1 MSNTAASLPGIVG
14 NTATGQLLASTRGD
28 WALVF
33 RLCAGSLVLGALA
46 FLGSE
51 ARDQLLDDSPRGSS
65 AGSDLI
71 SLGASLAALQELEAG
86 YYLRLGEPSPRQPV
100 SRLVRR
106 IGRLRIGRIRRSFI
120 SYAKERRT
128 EYLRGESVR

>member
-51 ARDQLLDDSPRGSS
+51 ARDQLLDDSPRGMLSS
-65 AGSDLI
+65 KLLVAPGEPGGSEEG
-71 SLGASLAALQELEAG
+71 SGASTAAGPTPTVQAARGAEASSQPIPLAL
-86 YYLRLGEPSPRQPV
+86 PP
-100 SRLVRR
+100 
-106 IGRLRIGRIRRSFI
+106 
-120 SYAKERRT
+120 
-128 EYLRGESVR
+128 